1 MSDNAS
7 NKRFRQEMEEKTL
20 DFFINSMI
28 ELKEERDYYKE
39 RYFVYKERHEGLQKR
54 YEEDEMLLAEYLY
67 QDN

>member
-7 NKRFRQEMEEKTL
+7 NKRFRQEMGKKTL

-39 RYFVYKERHEGLQKR
+39 RYFVYKERYEGLQKR

-67 QDN
+67 QDD